1 MHADIGIA
9 GGQQKGILYRKGRV
23 VATMPE
29 EELVGALVAELN
41 RIADEDARLIAAGK
55 PLPEGIP
62 ELETEPVL
70 AG

>member
-9 GGQQKGILYRKGRV
+9 GGQQKGILYRKGKV

-29 EELVGALVAELN
+29 AELVGALVAELDK
-41 RIADEDARLIAAGK
+41 IAAEDARLIAAGL

-62 ELETEPVL
+62 ELESEPVL